1 MQYCFEPISH
11 QQIFLHKHAILLVL
25 FPISWVMLNDDVGLN
40 VLGSGSCS
48 FAYCFVCYSFYEA
61 AIYGIERSIGS
72 PTAVVYAG
80 CFIQ

>member
-1 MQYCFEPISH
+1 
-11 QQIFLHKHAILLVL
+11 
-25 FPISWVMLNDDVGLN
+25 MLDDVGLN

-48 FAYCFVCYSFYEA
+48 FAYRFVCYSFYEA
-61 AIYGIERSIGS
+61 AIYGIQRSIRS